1 MKGVEED
8 EGMKEEL
15 LFVPAEEATLISNTS
30 RRPKPV
36 EVSVTM
42 MMIIIKAEVMESV
55 TTMIRLES
63 EVGG

>member
-36 EVSVTM
+36 TDSISMIVMRINSEEV
-42 MMIIIKAEVMESV
+42 E
-55 TTMIRLES
+55 
-63 EVGG
+63 